1 MEKIQQKPVRRK
13 DVLRY
18 YIRETKR
25 YSWVFW
31 LAFVTSAGVQVAE
44 LAAPLYLKKFFDILA
59 AYSPSPEIVHKLLI
73 LVGVFGL
80 VTFVGW
86 IMRRT
91 QAYSLSYLES
101 RVIADLYSS
110 AFDYLIRH
118 SHRFFISR
126 FAGTLTRRVSK
137 FAMAYEVV
145 MDSLMFQFFPIA
157 LFAIGAVIFV
167 FLRNN
172 VLGMALGTWVILF
185 IFFQLI
191 AARLRQ
197 PLRIARTEADSK
209 AVGAIADAIS
219 NQNTIT
225 LFSGSKHEGN
235 IFRKVIDYWRAATIR
250 AWRADELI
258 WSFFGIFTL
267 VINVGLLYGAVIFW
281 QRGLLTVGDFVLI
294 QSYLLTLFNRLV
306 NMNRELRRFYD
317 SFADAIEMVEI
328 LEMPH
333 EIRNAPDAKPLKT
346 INREISFK
354 NVSFYFNE
362 NRPILENFDLTVKG
376 GEKLAL
382 VGPSGAGKTT
392 VTNLLLRLYDVQRG
406 SIEIDGQN
414 IEAVTQES
422 LRDAIAFVPQ
432 EPILFHRTLM
442 ENIRYGR
449 RDASDEE
456 VFAAARKAH
465 CHEFISSMPEGY
477 RTFVGERGVR
487 LSGGERQRVAIARAI
502 LKGAPVLLLDE
513 ATSSLDSESEALIQD
528 ALQNLMEGKTVI
540 VIAHR
545 LSTIMKMDRIVVIEN
560 GNVVAE
566 GSHRDLLEQGGLYK
580 KLWDIQAGSFADDK
594 PIDENEEIPDEN
606 SLEESDEGSEEK

>member
-1 MEKIQQKPVRRK
+1 MQDTKQKSVGKK

-18 YIRETKR
+18 YIRETRR
-25 YSWVFW
+25 YPWVFW
-31 LAFVTSAGVQVAE
+31 FAFLTSAGVQVAE
-44 LAAPLYLKKFFDILA
+44 LAAPLYLKQFFDILA
-59 AYSPSPEIVHKLLI
+59 VYTPSPETVRKLLI
-73 LVGVFGL
+73 LVGIFGL
-80 VTFVGW
+80 VSFFGW
-86 IMRRT
+86 VMRRT
-91 QAYSLSYLES
+91 QAYSFSYLES

-110 AFDYLIRH
+110 AFDYLIKH
-118 SHRFFISR
+118 SHHFFISR

-137 FAMAYEVV
+137 FAMAYEVI
-145 MDSLMFQFFPIA
+145 MDSIMFQFFPVA
-157 LFAIGAVIFV
+157 LFAIGAVVFV

-172 VLGMALGTWVILF
+172 ILGIALGIWVILF
-185 IFFQLI
+185 IFFQLV

-197 PLRIARTEADSK
+197 PLRVARTEADSR

-219 NQNTIT
+219 NQNTIA
-225 LFSGSKHEGN
+225 LFSGSNHEGN
-235 IFRKVIDYWRAATIR
+235 IFRRVIGYWRAATIR
-250 AWRADELI
+250 VWRADELI

-267 VINVGLLYGAVIFW
+267 GINVGLLYGAVIFW
-281 QRGLLTVGDFVLI
+281 QKGLLTIGDFVLI
-294 QSYLLTLFNRLV
+294 QSYLMVLFNRLV
-306 NMNRELRRFYD
+306 SMNRELRRFYD

-333 EIRNAPDAKPLKT
+333 GISDIPDAKPLKT
-346 INREISFK
+346 DDCEITFK

-362 NRPILENFDLTVKG
+362 GRPVLEDFNLTIKG
-376 GEKLAL
+376 KEKLAL

-414 IEAVTQES
+414 IAAVTQES

-449 RDASDEE
+449 REASDEE
-456 VFAAARKAH
+456 VFAAAKKAH
-465 CHEFISSMPEGY
+465 CHEFISTMPEGY

-502 LKGAPVLLLDE
+502 LKGAPILLLDE

-528 ALQNLMEGKTVI
+528 ALHNLMEGKTVV

-545 LSTIMKMDRIVVIEN
+545 LSTIMKMDRIIVIEN
-560 GNVVAE
+560 GKVLAE
-566 GSHRDLLEQGGLYK
+566 GSHRELLGKGGLYK
-580 KLWDIQAGSFADDK
+580 KLWSIQAGSFADSE
-594 PIDENEEIPDEN
+594 PVIENQENPDEN
-606 SLEESDEGSEEK
+606 PLEELDKSSE